1 MTIVIAGCGWLGRAL
16 GAELLR
22 GGHRVVGV
30 RRDPAAARG
39 LRRLGIEPLIAD
51 LGSSEGV
58 ERLPADADAIVCCQS
73 SAARNATAYREAYLE
88 VTGNLIELARKR
100 SIRHLIYTGSTGVFG
115 QTDGSQVDELSP
127 PVPQSPTA
135 EILVEAE
142 RRLLR
147 ASRTG
152 VPSTVVR
159 LSGLYGPGR
168 FGVIQ
173 RVRQGRLA
181 LGAGDSTWMNW
192 CHLTDAVR
200 TVAAVLASG
209 RPGRVYHASDA
220 HPAPRAD
227 VVRWIADRLGIE
239 PPRESAAGAPIA
251 SRANRRVSAER
262 TRAEL
267 DLALA
272 YPSFREGLLAAFP

>member
-1 MTIVIAGCGWLGRAL
+1 MTIVIAGCGWLGQAL

-39 LRRLGIEPLIAD
+39 LRQLGIEPLIAD
-51 LGSSEGV
+51 LGSSDGV
-58 ERLPADADAIVCCQS
+58 ERLPAEVEAIVCCQS
-73 SAARNATAYREAYLE
+73 SAARTEAAYREAYLE
-88 VTGNLIELARKR
+88 VTGNLIEVARR
-100 SIRHLIYTGSTGVFG
+100 RTIRHLVYTGSTGVFG

-127 PVPQSPTA
+127 PLPQSPTA

-142 RRLLR
+142 QRLLR

-152 VPSTVVR
+152 LPCTVVR

-181 LGAGDSTWMNW
+181 LGAGEATWMNW

-200 TVAAVLASG
+200 TVAAVLARG

-220 HPAPRAD
+220 HPARRAD
-227 VVRWIADRLGIE
+227 VVLWIAERLGIE
-239 PPRESAAGAPIA
+239 PQREPAAGAPTA
-251 SRANRRVSAER
+251 ARTNRRVSAER